1 MSVLRRK
8 PLFSIFH
15 HPCAWANSPWL
26 TKCESNNFG
35 WAAKERWSQILLWK
49 RRTQRWW
56 RWPVDRSGF
65 WSFLSPSFFSSSILP
80 WVIPT
85 EWPSIAK
92 SRVWRGKEMNVVFLK
107 LTEVGSSGFTAVSQ
121 RAPNSYTFWN
131 LILHLAFYED
141 EILGRWLF
149 CFLTSYQTL

>member
-1 MSVLRRK
+1 MCVLRRK

-26 TKCESNNFG
+26 TKCEPNNSG
-35 WAAKERWSQILLWK
+35 WAAEEKRSQMLLWT
-49 RRTQRWW
+49 RRTQLRW
-56 RWPVDRSGF
+56 RCF
-65 WSFLSPSFFSSSILP
+65 WSFLSPFLFSLP
-80 WVIPT
+80 HSPLSCP
-85 EWPSIAK
+85 PSIAK
-92 SRVWRGKEMNVVFLK
+92 PGVWRGREMNVVFLK
-107 LTEVGSSGFTAVSQ
+107 LTEVGSSGFTAVSR
-121 RAPNSYTFWN
+121 RAPNSYALWN